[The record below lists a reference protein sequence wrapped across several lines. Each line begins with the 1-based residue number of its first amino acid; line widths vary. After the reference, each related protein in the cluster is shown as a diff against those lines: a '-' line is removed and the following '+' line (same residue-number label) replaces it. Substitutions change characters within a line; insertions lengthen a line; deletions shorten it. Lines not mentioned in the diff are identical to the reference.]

1 VDRWIGVTLLSKRR
15 LNADCPTFEI
25 RIPSGPSALHKEP
38 RTHCHRSEPPQTQQG
53 NVGHC
58 STPKRDFSGDSR
70 KAREKLYLGLGTLNS
85 NEPLMQCIHDN
96 NIEGLL
102 LAASPVLRA
111 PVCKLFESIGADFG
125 PGVVKTVSVAPFKVA
140 EIVLV
145 GQQFP

>member
-1 VDRWIGVTLLSKRR
+1 
-15 LNADCPTFEI
+15 
-25 RIPSGPSALHKEP
+25 
-38 RTHCHRSEPPQTQQG
+38 
-53 NVGHC
+53 
-58 STPKRDFSGDSR
+58 
-70 KAREKLYLGLGTLNS
+70 
-85 NEPLMQCIHDN
+85 MQCIHDD

-125 PGVVKTVSVAPFKVA
+125 PGVVKTVSVAPFKVT